1 MDFNFLGMLLN
12 DRLDELSRTHMF
24 NGTKAVIQRY
34 KDVQRL
40 IKACGHDTHEL
51 DQAIIEAHEA
61 LLKLDHVQ
69 EQTKNRFKANGI
81 CFVADESKRQEL
93 ELEKLT

>member
-1 MDFNFLGMLLN
+1 MDFNFLGMFLN

-24 NGTKAVIQRY
+24 NGTSAVLQRY
-34 KDVQRL
+34 RDVQKL
-40 IKACGHDTHEL
+40 IKACGHDTREL

-61 LLKLDHVQ
+61 LIRLDQVQ
-69 EQTKNRFKANGI
+69 EQTKKRFKANGI
-81 CFVADESKRQEL
+81 CFVVDESKRKEI